1 MMPALPFLPAE
12 PLQGGA
18 TSLSLAAG
26 NGHEAVVRLL
36 LDNKAEANLTD
47 QVHCSYR
54 PGANM
59 ASKPFANSPIPWMA
73 VSCAVRTFCL
83 KCS

>member
-1 MMPALPFLPAE
+1 MPALPFLPAE

-36 LDNKAEANLTD
+36 LDNKAEANLAD
-47 QVHCSYR
+47 QVHCSDR
-54 PGANM
+54 PGANV
-59 ASKPFANSPIPWMA
+59 ASKPF
-73 VSCAVRTFCL
+73 FCQL
-83 KCS
+83 DHTIDGRLMRELSA